1 MHKREIR
8 LKQHISKPDI
18 LLIIFFIAVAVLLEV
33 WMLFGKND
41 GTMLEISYDGSK
53 LYTIRLEHSADGRD
67 AEQEFFYLITYP
79 ENNEDGNRPV
89 ISSFSSMPE
98 CPENVSYNLLSIREG
113 TVTMQAADCRDQI
126 CVHHIPI
133 SGSNESIICLPHK
146 LVIAV
151 TGEQGEDAALD
162 GVVK

>member
-18 LLIIFFIAVAVLLEV
+18 LLIAFFIAVAVLLEI
-33 WMLFGKND
+33 WMLFGKHD
-41 GTMLEISYDGSK
+41 GTMVEISYDGSK
-53 LYTIRLEHSADGRD
+53 LYTIPLEDS
-67 AEQEFFYLITYP
+67 EQTLFYLITYP
-79 ENNEDGNRPV
+79 ENSETGNRPV

-98 CPENVSYNLLSIREG
+98 CPEDISYNLLSISEG
-113 TVTMQAADCRDQI
+113 MVTMQAADCRDQI

-146 LVIAV
+146 LVITV
-151 TGEQGEDAALD
+151 SGEQDGDTVLD